1 MFLQAYVWDW
11 TLSLAEEYK
20 AFEKSRFRTPN
31 IVYMVS
37 RIGTI
42 AYSVS
47 VVSGALKKGQLN
59 QWLFFVSWSFWE
71 VSALGTYGLFFIRVC
86 AVYRD
91 SRAATWIFGFMY
103 ASIVLFPIFFILG
116 IKHTSIIDMERF
128 LETPAPFYDGVATI
142 LPAINDT
149 VIFFSIS
156 LRLANNSFGHNNP
169 MSRMRTFFTGHGLK
183 SLSKTL
189 LQSGQSY
196 YGATILL
203 SLISTGLMF
212 SNNIRGSYG
221 ALLGPAHT
229 AMSSAMAC
237 RVYRT
242 VLLFSDDGDNHL
254 DTQISDAFRGAIVE
268 EFPLFTVANPAAT
281 RRESEDSC
289 HREMAIQGTGKSSK
303 VHEAN
308 QDSEA

>member
-1 MFLQAYVWDW
+1 M
-11 TLSLAEEYK
+11 
-20 AFEKSRFRTPN
+20 
-31 IVYMVS
+31 
-37 RIGTI
+37 
-42 AYSVS
+42 
-47 VVSGALKKGQLN
+47 
-59 QWLFFVSWSFWE
+59 
-71 VSALGTYGLFFIRVC
+71 SALGTYGLFFVRVC

-268 EFPLFTVANPAAT
+268 GIPLFTVANPAAT
-281 RRESEDSC
+281 RRESEDSR
-289 HREMAIQGTGKSSK
+289 HREITIQETGKSSK
-303 VHEAN
+303 VHETS